1 MPFSKGQKIFALIFI
16 VSFIIMLIFAYRSD
30 AKNIRLHYK
39 NVWIVL
45 ISIALILG
53 ALVFLVKMTH

>member
-16 VSFIIMLIFAYRSD
+16 VSFIIMLILAYRSD
-30 AKNIRLHYK
+30 AKNIKLNYK
-39 NVWIVL
+39 NVWVVL

-53 ALVFLVKMTH
+53 ALVFLIKLTH

>member
-16 VSFIIMLIFAYRSD
+16 VSFIIMLILAYRSD